1 MTTDRQPPD
10 STEEY
15 YRDRFKPV
23 FEEFIREVLLKQADH
38 YMAMVG
44 FHRIDEDPLPQEPD
58 ENMGERAG
66 GSVMVY
72 RYQNTSEMEFEF
84 RFFFHPFTGVEFNID
99 FEEAGMLIYSG
110 PYAEVDSDLW
120 DSIMDTIEDGED
132 EVFRLRERQRFKVV
146 K

>member
-1 MTTDRQPPD
+1 MTSDRQLPD
-10 STEEY
+10 PTEEY
-15 YRDRFKPV
+15 YRDRFKPF

-72 RYQNTSEMEFEF
+72 GYQNNHEMEFEF

-110 PYAEVDSDLW
+110 PYGEVDSDVW
-120 DSIMDTIEDGED
+120 ESIMDTIEDGED
-132 EVFRLRERQRFKVV
+132 EILRRRERQRLTVV

>member
-1 MTTDRQPPD
+1 MTRDRQLPD
-10 STEEY
+10 H
-15 YRDRFKPV
+15 YRDRFKPL

-38 YMAMVG
+38 YMAMAG

-58 ENMGERAG
+58 ENLGEGAG

-72 RYQNTSEMEFEF
+72 RYKNEHEMAFEF

-99 FEEAGMLIYSG
+99 FEEAGMVIYSG
-110 PYAEVDSDLW
+110 PYGEVDSEVW

-132 EVFRLRERQRFKVV
+132 EVFRLRERLRFKVV